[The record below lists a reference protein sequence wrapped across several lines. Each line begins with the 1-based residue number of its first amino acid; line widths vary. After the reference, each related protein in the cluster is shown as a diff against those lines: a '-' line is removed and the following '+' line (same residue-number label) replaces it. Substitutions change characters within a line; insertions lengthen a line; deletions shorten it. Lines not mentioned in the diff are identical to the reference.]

1 MKKTL
6 ILLLISLVI
15 QTIIVDAKPGK
26 AAIATGL
33 SIIIPGGG
41 QIYNKQFGKAI
52 LIAGAEVTTAYF
64 IQEFN
69 KRSIKAE
76 NEQEKIKYE
85 NYRNNMIWLLG
96 GEIVYSSIDAFI
108 DSQMAD
114 MNKKI
119 DISIKKGG
127 VYLCYK
133 F

>member
-64 IQEFN
+64 IQE
-69 KRSIKAE
+69 
-76 NEQEKIKYE
+76 
-85 NYRNNMIWLLG
+85 
-96 GEIVYSSIDAFI
+96 
-108 DSQMAD
+108 
-114 MNKKI
+114 
-119 DISIKKGG
+119 
-127 VYLCYK
+127 
-133 F
+133 